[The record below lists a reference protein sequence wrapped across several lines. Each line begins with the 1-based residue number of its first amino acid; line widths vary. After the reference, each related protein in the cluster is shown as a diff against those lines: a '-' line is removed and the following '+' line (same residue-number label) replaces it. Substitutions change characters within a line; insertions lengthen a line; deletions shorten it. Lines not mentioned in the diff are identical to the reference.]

1 MVVPFR
7 GRMELKKFIYFYLL
21 AKPGSVQLIHQMK
34 YSTFLRLC
42 IVFASLVS
50 TGGLHA
56 QSYSYWTQNFNEE
69 SSLLAGAVVGGGSG
83 PSAIYFNPAAI
94 AAGGKSVF
102 SFNASLFSLGFYN
115 MNNALGTDIDLT
127 FSKLVVQPR
136 FISLLLQPKWNRD
149 VSMEVAVFNNASFD
163 LTMND
168 VVDRQM
174 DILPQLPGDERYH
187 ALYRFWNKYRDDWLG
202 IGGAWRVNQNLLVGL
217 SWFGTIKSL
226 KYEQQ
231 VDIDAMPLRD
241 TIFDGTEAIPFYS
254 ANYTN
259 TEAVR
264 FNDYRMLLKG
274 GILYTGDRLS
284 IGATI
289 KTPSLRIYSDGK
301 RVYRKEKQSNIMDE
315 SGEDFREDYVIVDAQ
330 VKKAVK
336 TNFKEPFS
344 IAAGFVLHNDDES
357 NSGFL
362 TLEYFSSIKPY
373 TIVSTPVNPS
383 ITTEKIFNSMSNK
396 EWLSFAHAA
405 RPVFNVAIGYRQKI
419 AENLLLLTG
428 FKTDLNYRR
437 GADYQSYEDFNRMQA
452 LEINLYYV
460 SVGLRLNIRGNEL
473 ITGLN
478 YGFGNDQGRTQ
489 LINLSDPV
497 EYNHEEGKALMG
509 TRQNN
514 MDVIYNSI
522 SLYFGANL
530 KFMD

>member
-1 MVVPFR
+1 
-7 GRMELKKFIYFYLL
+7 
-21 AKPGSVQLIHQMK
+21 MK
-34 YSTFLRLC
+34 HCILLRLY
-42 IVFASLVS
+42 IIFASLVNAN
-50 TGGLHA
+50 GLYA

-115 MNNALGTDIDLT
+115 MNNALGTGIDLK

-168 VVDRQM
+168 VVDRQL
-174 DILPQLPGDERYH
+174 DILRHLPGNERYH
-187 ALYRFWNKYRDDWLG
+187 AFYRFWNKYRDDWLG
-202 IGGAWRVNQNLLVGL
+202 MGGAWRVKPNLLLGL

-231 VDIDAMPLRD
+231 VDIEAMPLQD
-241 TIFDGTEAIPFYS
+241 TIFDGIEAIPFYS
-254 ANYTN
+254 ASYINR
-259 TEAVR
+259 EAVR

-274 GILYTGDRLS
+274 GILYTGSRLS
-284 IGATI
+284 IGATF
-289 KTPSLRIYSDGK
+289 KTPSLRVYSDGK
-301 RVYRKEKQSNIMDE
+301 RVYRKEKQSNIME
-315 SGEDFREDYVIVDAQ
+315 EGGEDFMEDYVIVDAQ
-330 VKKAVK
+330 EKKAVK

-344 IAAGFVLHNDDES
+344 IAAGFVLNNDDAS
-357 NSGFL
+357 KSGFL
-362 TLEYFSSIKPY
+362 TMEYFSRIKPY
-373 TIVSTPVNPS
+373 TIVSVPVNPD
-383 ITTEKIFNSMSNK
+383 ITTATIFNTISQK

-405 RPVFNVAIGYRQKI
+405 RPVFNIAVGYRQKI
-419 AENLLLLTG
+419 ADNLLLLTG
-428 FKTDLNYRR
+428 FKTDLNYRK
-437 GADYQSYEDFNRMQA
+437 GVDYQSYEDFNRMEA

-460 SVGLRLNIRGNEL
+460 TLGLRLNIRGNEL

-478 YGFGNDQGRTQ
+478 YGFGYDQGRAQ

-497 EYNHEEGKALMG
+497 EYNHDEGKALMG

-514 MDVIYNSI
+514 MNVSYNSI

-530 KFMD
+530 SFMK